1 MNVIA
6 GLLIGWFNDFWIA
19 RILVPFIW
27 GGTWCLYQSIK
38 GADRDYVNGMEMA
51 KRDPPT
57 GSSHRVAFYKIEYL
71 TATSTCLVFSVLAG
85 VVSPFIK

>member
-1 MNVIA
+1 MNLIA

-19 RILVPFIW
+19 RILIPFGW
-27 GGTWCLYQSIK
+27 GVIWCLYQFNL

-51 KRDPPT
+51 RRDPPA

-71 TATSTCLVFSVLAG
+71 TATSTSLIFSVLAG
-85 VVSPFIK
+85 VASRFT